1 MGNLSSNKQIRL
13 LYFILN
19 TVVIIP
25 FIMSFF
31 SVFGSIATLAIL
43 AGGFVYFVI
52 GGKES
57 TEPYTEI
64 IKILF
69 MDTLICGSLIFLYF
83 LGAVTEAEYLPG
95 EQLAH
100 LNITVYV
107 FW

>member
-43 AGGFVYFVI
+43 AGGF
-52 GGKES
+52 
-57 TEPYTEI
+57 
-64 IKILF
+64 
-69 MDTLICGSLIFLYF
+69 
-83 LGAVTEAEYLPG
+83 A
-95 EQLAH
+95 
-100 LNITVYV
+100 
-107 FW
+107 